1 MANNEPLARETWD
14 ARLLTRIRGWYLE
27 RRQDPST
34 FAKWLAWI
42 HPALVV
48 VIAATT
54 RSGFYLALVIVTAAI
69 LAGRL
74 LVHLWRRHSESR
86 RGPHAAQPNPF
97 GR

>member
-1 MANNEPLARETWD
+1 MANNEPLAHATWD
-14 ARLLTRIRGWYLE
+14 ARLLARIQGGDVE
-27 RRQDPST
+27 RRQDRST
-34 FAKWLAWI
+34 FAKWLAWT

-54 RSGFYLALVIVTAAI
+54 RSGFYLALGIVTVAI

-74 LVHLWRRHSESR
+74 LVDVWQR
-86 RGPHAAQPNPF
+86 RGMNRREPRAAQPNPF